1 MIPDKLED
9 WNIQIIDCLIPLRD
23 IESETFDFKSADFKE
38 LSIHL
43 CAMANTLGGTIVLS
57 IDEVK
62 DQQGHLTK
70 YKKTGFVNN
79 NKEDNVRNR
88 VNNAMVN
95 VEPIPKVSI
104 RNVSDT
110 NNKFILF

>member
-1 MIPDKLED
+1 
-9 WNIQIIDCLIPLRD
+9 
-23 IESETFDFKSADFKE
+23 
-38 LSIHL
+38 
-43 CAMANTLGGTIVLS
+43 MANTLGGTIVLS

-62 DQQGHLTK
+62 DQQGHLIK
-70 YKKTGFVNN
+70 YKKTGFAN